1 MAVRHIKQ
9 GEFMSV
15 VESNEIVFVD
25 FWATWCAPCRAFGP
39 IFESVSNNHPDIAFV
54 KIDIDENQGIA
65 AEAEIRSIPTIQVIK
80 NGGLVW
86 NHQGAI
92 TADELELVVTKAK
105 ELVTDDDSEDE
116 N

>member
-1 MAVRHIKQ
+1 MAVIHASQ
-9 GEFMSV
+9 EDFMSI

-25 FWATWCAPCRAFGP
+25 FWATWCGPCRSFGP

-54 KIDIDENQGIA
+54 KIDIDENQQIA
-65 AEAEIRSIPTIQVIK
+65 EEAEIHSIPTIQVIK

-92 TADELELVVTKAK
+92 TANDLELVVSKAK
-105 ELVTDDDSEDE
+105 ELVTDDDTED
-116 N
+116 